1 MFLKKF
7 ISLFGI
13 AELLVKLD
21 DNILTQ
27 IALQK
32 FQFDVHKVKVSEGMI
47 VPGAS
52 GLSYK
57 FDYIIAAGE
66 DIIAVKL
73 ANSDITTNDIMI
85 FNSQATDAGI
95 AKKIL
100 ISEIELGEYV
110 KKMCNIY
117 GIIISDPREV
127 TTPDAFRARFGI
139 PILDAKLSGGLR
151 PGYVYMISGK
161 PGVGKTTLSSTFL
174 SYGASIG
181 EKGLMILTD
190 TFPDQFIDNIR
201 TMNIGFAEAY
211 KDRKIEVMEISDQIR
226 SMKSDISQGKA
237 DSRKFIT
244 KLVTELKKIII
255 SKDIKRVV
263 IDPIT
268 LLIIP
273 DDDFV
278 NLLLNSMAIK
288 GVTILITSGLRNS
301 NLSIFGIEE
310 YYTTGIIKLE
320 YRPQNDISTRTGS
333 IIKMRGTAFYP
344 NPFDFKITADGIVPL
359 SNLKMPEPEATKSNQ
374 EAIEGNSPEN
384 QSSDDSLFRSIR

>member
-1 MFLKKF
+1 M
-7 ISLFGI
+7 
-13 AELLVKLD
+13 VKLD
-21 DNILTQ
+21 NDILAQ

-32 FQFDVHKVKVSEGMI
+32 FQFDIHKVKVSEGME
-47 VPGAS
+47 VHGAS

-57 FDYIIAAGE
+57 FDYIIASGK

-73 ANSDITTNDIMI
+73 ANSDITTNDIMV

-95 AKKIL
+95 TKKIL

-117 GIIISDPREV
+117 SIIISDPREIA
-127 TTPDAFRARFGI
+127 TPDAFRARFGI

-161 PGVGKTTLSSTFL
+161 TGVGKTTLSSIFL

-211 KDRKIEVMEISDQIR
+211 KNKLIEVMEISDQIR
-226 SMKSDISQGKA
+226 SMKSDISQGKT

-255 SKDIKRVV
+255 SMDIKRVV

-310 YYTTGIIKLE
+310 YYATGIIKLE
-320 YRPQNDISTRTGS
+320 YGPQNDMGTRTGS
-333 IIKMRGTAFYP
+333 IIKMRGTAFDP
-344 NPFDFKITADGIVPL
+344 RPFDFKITINGVEPL
-359 SNLKMPEPEATKSNQ
+359 SQFKMPEQEPTKINQ
-374 EAIEGNSPEN
+374 ENIEDNSSEN
-384 QSSDDSLFRSIR
+384 QSSDDSLFRSVR